1 MNDREIAALVWLAL
15 LVALGLSQSE
25 VRQALAPILKT
36 LLSPRLL
43 LPLLALVSCVCAL
56 AYLAQELGL
65 WDFELTTDTVVW
77 FIGTGLVLFGKTI
90 DVFKRGG
97 SVWSLFSAAV
107 GLTVFVEVFVNLYVF
122 PLPVEL
128 ILVPFV
134 SFLAVMSVVAGTKE
148 RFATVKRLVDGTVSL
163 IGAVFIIYAAIKL
176 TTGWNDLDRTTWQ
189 RFALPIWMTLGV
201 MPFLVCLGL
210 YSNYDTAF
218 SMIRCASDD
227 RQRRRR
233 ARLALITGLHLH
245 AREVGAFNGMWCKL
259 LTRADSLSDA
269 RAVVQRFR
277 ARSPG
282 DVSPLVA

>member
-1 MNDREIAALVWLAL
+1 MNDREIAVLVWLAV
-15 LVALGLSQSE
+15 LVAWAFAMRD
-25 VRQALAPILKT
+25 VRQAFIQVLKT
-36 LLSPRLL
+36 LLSLKLL
-43 LPLLALVSCVCAL
+43 LPLLALVGYLCAL
-56 AYLAQELGL
+56 AYVAQELGL
-65 WDFELTTDTVVW
+65 WDSALTTDTVVW

-128 ILVPFV
+128 ILVPLV
-134 SFLAVMSVVAGTKE
+134 SFLAMMSVVAGTE
-148 RFATVKRLVDGTVSL
+148 ARFATIKKLVDGTVGL
-163 IGAVFIIYAAIKL
+163 IGIVFIIYVTIKL
-176 TTGWNDLDRTTWQ
+176 ATGWNDLDRTTWQ

-218 SMIRCASDD
+218 SMIRWASDD

-233 ARLALITGLHLH
+233 ARVALITGLHLH

-269 RAVVQRFR
+269 RAVVRRFR
-277 ARSPG
+277 ERWPDEAAPSI
-282 DVSPLVA
+282 A